1 MSIRPDLEAW
11 KRRFGVCLLAA
22 LAALMLTGAREVTQ
36 EWRRHD
42 ARLDQV
48 QAQMAEWS
56 RHLAG
61 SAVTGS
67 DRDAAARHALFLV
80 RTCCLPSRQP

>member
-11 KRRFGVCLLAA
+11 RRRFGACLLAA
-22 LAALMLTGAREVTQ
+22 LGALMLTGAREVRQ
-36 EWRRHD
+36 ELRWHE

-56 RHLAG
+56 QHLAG
-61 SAVTGS
+61 TPVAGSERDSAC
-67 DRDAAARHALFLV
+67 RHALFLV
-80 RTCCLPSRQP
+80 RTCSLPSPQP